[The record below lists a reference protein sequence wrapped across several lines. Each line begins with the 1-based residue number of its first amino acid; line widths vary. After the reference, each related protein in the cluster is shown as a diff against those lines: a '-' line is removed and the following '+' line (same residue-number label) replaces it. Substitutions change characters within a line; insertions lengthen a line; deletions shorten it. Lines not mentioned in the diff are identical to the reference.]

1 MAKLAPLSRDGWD
14 DTSTVDACFSRQMIK
29 KKLKL
34 IMQRFDITVTVRMA
48 KPQVHNS
55 G

>member
-1 MAKLAPLSRDGWD
+1 MDGITQALADASQDKR
-14 DTSTVDACFSRQMIK
+14 TS
-29 KKLKL
+29 L